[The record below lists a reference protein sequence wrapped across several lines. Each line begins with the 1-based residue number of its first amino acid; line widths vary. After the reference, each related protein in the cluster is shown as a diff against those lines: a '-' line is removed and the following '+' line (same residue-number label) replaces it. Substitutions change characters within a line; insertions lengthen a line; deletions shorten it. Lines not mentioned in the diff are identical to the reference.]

1 MLFRSVPCLASAQ
14 ESASAYPSKP
24 VAIINPNAPGGSLDK
39 DIRLYAQKLTENLG
53 KPFVMD
59 FKVGAGSTIGTNYVA
74 RAQPDGYTLLG
85 VTSSLSVNPALYPA
99 LPFDTVKDLAPVSQM
114 YSRTSLLVVHASFPA
129 SNWKEYVAY
138 ARANPGKVNFGTSGA
153 GGIYHIEIG
162 RAHV

>member
-1 MLFRSVPCLASAQ
+1 MICAPYAGPATRAHSSQIAKCALWIALSLVPCLASAQ

-74 RAQPDGYTLLG
+74 RDRKSTRLN
-85 VTSSLSVNPALYPA
+85 SSH
-99 LPFDTVKDLAPVSQM
+99 T
-114 YSRTSLLVVHASFPA
+114 
-129 SNWKEYVAY
+129 
-138 ARANPGKVNFGTSGA
+138 
-153 GGIYHIEIG
+153 
-162 RAHV
+162 